1 MKDGVFRLTDDPVT
15 YINTRCVNLYLP
27 MASYLK
33 PFFSL
38 KVSAFI
44 FVLPTHCLCICIVPF
59 SANSLTCISI
69 IKGHTIRVFVLCL
82 FVCQFQTVCSVQII
96 ILYLISQLKIYS
108 KRKIASQMQNH
119 GRSLRRRL
127 TKKRYQIVPIVP
139 LFSTEHKQGN
149 SGAF

>member
-1 MKDGVFRLTDDPVT
+1 M
-15 YINTRCVNLYLP
+15 CLP
-27 MASYLK
+27 L
-33 PFFSL
+33 SL
-38 KVSAFI
+38 FCQHI
-44 FVLPTHCLCICIVPF
+44 DTCICIVPF
-59 SANSLTCISI
+59 RANSLTCISI

-82 FVCQFQTVCSVQII
+82 FVCQFQTECSVQII

-119 GRSLRRRL
+119 GRSLSRRL